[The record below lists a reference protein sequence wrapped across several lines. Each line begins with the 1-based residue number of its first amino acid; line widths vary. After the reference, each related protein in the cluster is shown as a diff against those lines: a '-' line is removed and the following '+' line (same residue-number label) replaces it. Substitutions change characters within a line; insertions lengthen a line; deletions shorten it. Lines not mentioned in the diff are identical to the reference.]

1 MLEISQFI
9 VLCLAGLVT
18 VEAQLLI
25 LMGEALEHPQ
35 VHELLIPNMD
45 LQSTKPSEILGG
57 GAACSRRDGRGWAS
71 LRMEQQTGSK
81 KKHWLVLNQARIHD
95 FAEIPPKLPMKMEK
109 RDSFYLTDR
118 ERGWEVNIYSFLMHN
133 FFSY

>member
-45 LQSTKPSEILGG
+45 LQSTKPSEILRGEQPVAGG
-57 GAACSRRDGRGWAS
+57 MAEAG
-71 LRMEQQTGSK
+71 
-81 KKHWLVLNQARIHD
+81 LV
-95 FAEIPPKLPMKMEK
+95 
-109 RDSFYLTDR
+109 
-118 ERGWEVNIYSFLMHN
+118 
-133 FFSY
+133 

>member
-57 GAACSRRDGRGWAS
+57 GAACTRRDGRGWAG
-71 LRMEQQTGSK
+71 LRMEQQIGSK
-81 KKHWLVLNQARIHD
+81 KKHWLVLNQARSHD

-109 RDSFYLTDR
+109 RESFYLTDR
-118 ERGWEVNIYSFLMHN
+118 ERGWEVNIYGFLMHN